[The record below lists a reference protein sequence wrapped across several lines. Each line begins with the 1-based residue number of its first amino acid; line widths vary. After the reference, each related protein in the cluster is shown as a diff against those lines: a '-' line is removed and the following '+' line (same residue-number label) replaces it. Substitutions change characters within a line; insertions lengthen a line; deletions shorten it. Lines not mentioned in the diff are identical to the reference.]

1 LINNNTAAK
10 EAIEVCPHSNL
21 NARHV
26 FFNTLFSDSPAKT
39 IHVVREA
46 IREVDNVSRIIAP
59 VVRIRNLGDSGVEYE
74 VKYWAED
81 YTIYNDTDALIRQ
94 RIWYAFRRANLN
106 FAYPTRT
113 LIVERTPKPGQFDG
127 DDGVIIERLV
137 AVDIFA
143 PLSTAET
150 AMLARAVTSHVFA
163 PGEMIIRTGD
173 PGSSMFVIHHGRV
186 SVQLSENGQA
196 RSVATLGEGAFFG
209 EMALLTGEPR
219 TANIVAL
226 EETEVLEIGHAA
238 MKQIFDANP
247 DLVEA
252 LSHIIAERKQGLA
265 ASTYILPANQDV
277 SAGIFAAIK
286 RFFNPPPANS

>member
-1 LINNNTAAK
+1 
-10 EAIEVCPHSNL
+10 
-21 NARHV
+21 
-26 FFNTLFSDSPAKT
+26 
-39 IHVVREA
+39 
-46 IREVDNVSRIIAP
+46 
-59 VVRIRNLGDSGVEYE
+59 
-74 VKYWAED
+74 
-81 YTIYNDTDALIRQ
+81 
-94 RIWYAFRRANLN
+94 
-106 FAYPTRT
+106 
-113 LIVERTPKPGQFDG
+113 
-127 DDGVIIERLV
+127 
-137 AVDIFA
+137 
-143 PLSTAET
+143 
-150 AMLARAVTSHVFA
+150 
-163 PGEMIIRTGD
+163 
-173 PGSSMFVIHHGRV
+173 V

-286 RFFNPPPANS
+286 RFFNPPQARPAARTTASAGTPPSRANS